1 MSLRRRVLV
10 AFVLVA
16 LVLVVTNVALS
27 STFRSFLLDRL
38 DRQLVSATSTLADR
52 RGPRGGGGACF
63 GLPGG
68 EQESLSEY
76 AISCLDAS
84 AGILYRFRSPFREEE
99 PAIDPETVLA
109 HAGDR
114 EARPEPFTARA
125 AGGGST
131 RWRLAAFQNPNGNV
145 VIVGV
150 TLEQLDATLRR
161 IRTVQF
167 LSTLAVLTALA
178 FVSWWM
184 VRLGVHPI
192 ESMARTADEI
202 AKGDLSKRVEHVDE
216 RTEAGQLGAALNT
229 MLERISDAFRAR
241 EASEAK
247 VRRFAADAS
256 HELRT
261 PLTSIRGYAEL
272 WRAGGLRDEG
282 ELAEAMR
289 RMEQESTRM
298 GALVEDLLLLARL
311 DQHRPLERHPV
322 QLDRLA
328 ADAVRDAK
336 AVEPDRPIDVSAEPV
351 TVNGD
356 DARLRQV
363 VGNLVANARVHTP
376 PGTPVHVRVGRRN
389 GHAFVEVA
397 DEGPGMTPEVASKV
411 FERFYRADASRAR
424 AAGGTGLGLS
434 IVEAV
439 AQAHGGRASVRSD
452 VGRGSVFVIELPM
465 VDVDSPPTS

>member
-16 LVLVVTNVALS
+16 MVLVVTNVALS

-38 DRQLVSATSTLADR
+38 DRQLVSAVSTLADR
-52 RGPRGGGGACF
+52 RMPRGGGGACV
-63 GLPGG
+63 GLPAG
-68 EQESLSEY
+68 EQEALSEY
-76 AISCLDAS
+76 AISCLDVR
-84 AGILYRFRSPFREEE
+84 AGVLYQFRSPFRDEE
-99 PAIDPETVLA
+99 PAIDTQTVLD
-109 HAGDR
+109 HAGSR
-114 EARPEPFTARA
+114 GVRPEPFSA
-125 AGGGST
+125 AASGGGST
-131 RWRLAAFQNPNGNV
+131 RWRLVAFENANGNV

-150 TLEQLDATLRR
+150 TLDQIDATLRR
-161 IRTVQF
+161 IRAVQA
-167 LSTLAVLTALA
+167 LSTVAVLGALA
-178 FVSWWM
+178 LVSWWM

-192 ESMARTADEI
+192 ESMARTATEI
-202 AKGDLSKRVEHVDE
+202 AGGDLSKRVEHVDE
-216 RTEAGQLGAALNT
+216 RTEAGRLGAALNT
-229 MLERISDAFRAR
+229 MLERISEAFRAR

-272 WRAGGLRDEG
+272 WRAGGLREEA

-289 RMEQESTRM
+289 RMEQEATRM

-311 DQHRPLERHPV
+311 DQHRPLERTSV

-328 ADAVRDAK
+328 EDAVRDAR
-336 AVEPDRPIDVSAEPV
+336 AVEPDRPIDLDIDGAPV
-351 TVNGD
+351 TVDGD

-363 VGNLVANARVHTP
+363 VGNLVTNARIHTP
-376 PGTPVHVRVGRRN
+376 PGTPVHVRVGQRN

-397 DEGPGMTPEVASKV
+397 DEGPGMSPDVAAKV
-411 FERFYRADASRAR
+411 FERFYRADDSRAR

-439 AQAHGGRASVRSD
+439 AKAHGGRAAVRSAI
-452 VGRGSVFVIELPM
+452 GKGSVFVIELPATRA
-465 VDVDSPPTS
+465 PTTS